1 MKIVVIGGGAAG
13 MMFLTQYK
21 RRNPED
27 EVVVYE
33 KTEYVSWAGCPTPYY
48 IADELD
54 FSHVVLGSVESFV
67 KRGINVKINKE
78 VSSVNTKE
86 KYIIVDN
93 EKVYYDK
100 LVIAVG
106 AKSKG
111 NNGFTLSHAVDAVKI
126 KKYIKEHNP
135 KKAVIIGSGFI
146 GLEMAESFISQN
158 IQVDMVE
165 MQDKILANIPE
176 NLKEELYKKI
186 EQTGLK
192 LHLGTKVEKYLDNK
206 VLLSNNET
214 LDYDILLTSIGI
226 TPNIDFLN
234 NELETLDKK
243 ILVDEKFRTSVED
256 VYAIGDCVYN
266 KYKGENMY
274 IYSPFGDVANKHGI
288 ILARNLSK
296 LETSWNGTM
305 GSYASSYFDVK
316 FAGTG
321 LSLEKAI
328 ELGYDA
334 KAIEMVAQTKNSGFK
349 DFKPIKIQV
358 VYDKTKKIVLGGVG
372 VGFDSV
378 AQFIDQISIVAY
390 NKMPIEEFINIDFCY
405 SPTNSSVWNPLL
417 VIYRKVIK

>member
-1 MKIVVIGGGAAG
+1 M
-13 MMFLTQYK
+13 
-21 RRNPED
+21 
-27 EVVVYE
+27 
-33 KTEYVSWAGCPTPYY
+33 
-48 IADELD
+48 
-54 FSHVVLGSVESFV
+54 
-67 KRGINVKINKE
+67 KINKE

-158 IQVDMVE
+158 IQVDIVE

-192 LHLGTKVEKYLDNK
+192 LHLGTKVEKYLDSK
-206 VLLSNNET
+206 VELSNNET

-334 KAIEMVAQTKNSGFK
+334 QAIEMVAQTKNSGFK

>member
-1 MKIVVIGGGAAG
+1 M
-13 MMFLTQYK
+13 
-21 RRNPED
+21 
-27 EVVVYE
+27 
-33 KTEYVSWAGCPTPYY
+33 
-48 IADELD
+48 
-54 FSHVVLGSVESFV
+54 
-67 KRGINVKINKE
+67 
-78 VSSVNTKE
+78 
-86 KYIIVDN
+86 
-93 EKVYYDK
+93 
-100 LVIAVG
+100 
-106 AKSKG
+106 
-111 NNGFTLSHAVDAVKI
+111 
-126 KKYIKEHNP
+126 
-135 KKAVIIGSGFI
+135 
-146 GLEMAESFISQN
+146 
-158 IQVDMVE
+158 
-165 MQDKILANIPE
+165 
-176 NLKEELYKKI
+176 
-186 EQTGLK
+186 
-192 LHLGTKVEKYLDNK
+192 
-206 VLLSNNET
+206 
-214 LDYDILLTSIGI
+214 
-226 TPNIDFLN
+226 
-234 NELETLDKK
+234 
-243 ILVDEKFRTSVED
+243 
-256 VYAIGDCVYN
+256 YN

-334 KAIEMVAQTKNSGFK
+334 QAIEMVAQTKNSGFK